1 METQAAE
8 VRNATIETVNK
19 VANKGS
25 ELFGCD
31 PIGFVLLYPDAA
43 FLKLTW
49 KNVVGDREDTA
60 KALMDASLDELSKVG
75 A

>member
-1 METQAAE
+1 MSTQAEA
-8 VRNATIETVNK
+8 VRKVTLDTVAK
-19 VANKGS
+19 VADRGF
-25 ELFGCD
+25 EVFGCE

-43 FLKLTW
+43 FLKVTW
-49 KNVVGDREDTA
+49 KNVVGSREDTA